1 LKKRRQHMY
10 RSVPVPEAFL
20 DVLDLVHGIREGH
33 AKGRLWGWTR
43 KTGYN
48 HITAVMRKAALS
60 GPQATPKGLRHGYA
74 VACIEK
80 GIQLNIVQELLGHAQ
95 MTTTAIYAHAVGA
108 ERRSIVAR
116 LWET

>member
-1 LKKRRQHMY
+1 MPEESR
-10 RSVPVPEAFL
+10 PVGPPGHTEEAP
-20 DVLDLVHGIREGH
+20 
-33 AKGRLWGWTR
+33 A
-43 KTGYN
+43 
-48 HITAVMRKAALS
+48 
-60 GPQATPKGLRHGYA
+60 GYA